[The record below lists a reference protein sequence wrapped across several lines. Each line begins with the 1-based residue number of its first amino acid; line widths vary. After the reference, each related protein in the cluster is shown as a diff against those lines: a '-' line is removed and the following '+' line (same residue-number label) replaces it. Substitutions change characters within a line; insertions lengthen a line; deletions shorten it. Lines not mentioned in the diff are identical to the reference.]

1 MDQISNI
8 SKANYIIFCL
18 PTPLINNSVP
28 DMSLV
33 KDAFR
38 VKKFLKKGQTII
50 LESTVYP
57 GATKE
62 IFFLF
67 I

>member
-33 KDAFR
+33 KDAFNKS
-38 VKKFLKKGQTII
+38 KK
-50 LESTVYP
+50 
-57 GATKE
+57 
-62 IFFLF
+62 IFEEANYNP
-67 I
+67 